1 MYLDVVREEKNRLR
15 VAYVKRRSLGEDM
28 RILFRT
34 LVRVVVRH

>member
-1 MYLDVVREEKNRLR
+1 